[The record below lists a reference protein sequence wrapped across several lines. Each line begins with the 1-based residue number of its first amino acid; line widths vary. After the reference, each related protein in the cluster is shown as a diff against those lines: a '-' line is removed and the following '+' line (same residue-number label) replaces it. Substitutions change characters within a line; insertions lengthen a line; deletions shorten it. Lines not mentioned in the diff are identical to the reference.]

1 MAITDHATNG
11 SPSDHTALTHASA
24 RRLTPGVACSL
35 LGLALLILG
44 SHALTRDGLSL
55 LQGLTAL
62 WSAPQFD
69 QTANLSQANSALLS
83 AQLVAHVSWWPRMI
97 CALLAGGALGMAGVL
112 MQQVLRNPLAAPT
125 TLGVASGASLAMMLA
140 TLFAPALMTG
150 TGVAENG
157 MADGGFQLGREWVA
171 LIGGMVAMGLVFALA
186 WARGMTPTIVVLAGL
201 VINLYIGALG
211 MVLLLFNQEALHGTL
226 VWGAGSL
233 AQNSWDGVITLVT
246 RLVPGML
253 LALLLMRPLAVLDL
267 DEANA
272 RSLGVSLRKLRLLSL
287 GLAVFL
293 SACVVS
299 VLGIIGFIGLAAPAC
314 VRLMGAR
321 RLGQRLLWAP
331 LFGALLLAVT
341 DLVVAS
347 LDGLLPNLI
356 PTGAMT
362 AALGAPLLLWLIPR
376 LKMTQ
381 GAGPISGGLS
391 LVRRHPQPTRLH
403 ALLAIGVLLA
413 LLLALISGNTAE
425 GWTLDGAWLHGNV
438 SILDWRLPRVLAAAG
453 AGILL
458 ALSGTLLQ
466 RLTNNPMASPEIL
479 GISGGTA
486 IALMLTLLLVPG
498 ASQLTLL
505 GAGVGGAALC
515 LILLVLLNHRSG
527 FIPERVLLCGVAIT
541 ALYEAVRGIILADGD
556 PRGQQILAWLS
567 GSTYYVGLSAAVTV
581 LALAIISVLM
591 LRPLARWLDILP
603 LGAAS
608 ASALGIG
615 VLRARLSLLG
625 IVALLTALATLIVG
639 PLSFVGLLAP
649 HLARLLGLSR
659 ARDHM
664 LGAVL
669 CGALLMVLADWL
681 GRQLLFPY
689 EIPAGLMASLIG
701 GSYFLWSLRKPS

>member
-1 MAITDHATNG
+1 MATTEQAMSTR
-11 SPSDHTALTHASA
+11 PASG
-24 RRLTPGVACSL
+24 RRPLHLTPGRACSL
-35 LGLALLILG
+35 LALSLVVLG
-44 SHALTRDGLSL
+44 SFALNREGLSL
-55 LQGLTAL
+55 TQGLTAL
-62 WSAPQFD
+62 WASPDFSA
-69 QTANLSQANSALLS
+69 AASLGQADSALLS
-83 AQLVAHVSWWPRMI
+83 AQLVAHVSWWPRLV

-140 TLFAPALMTG
+140 TLFAPALMAG
-150 TGVAENG
+150 TGLG
-157 MADGGFQLGREWVA
+157 GDGFQLGREWVA
-171 LIGGMVAMGLVFALA
+171 LAGGLAAMGLVFALA
-186 WARGMTPTIVVLAGL
+186 WARGMSPTVVVLAGL
-201 VINLYIGALG
+201 VVNLYIGALG

-233 AQNSWDGVITLVT
+233 AQNSWDGVITLLT
-246 RLVPGML
+246 RLLPGML
-253 LALLLMRPLAVLDL
+253 LALVLMRPLAVLDL

-272 RSLGVSLRKLRLLSL
+272 RSLGVSLRRLRLMSL

-341 DLVVAS
+341 DQVVAS

-376 LKMTQ
+376 LKLAQ
-381 GAGPISGGLS
+381 GAGPASHHGMS
-391 LVRRHPQPTRLH
+391 LTHRHPRPDRLIGW
-403 ALLAIGVLLA
+403 LLAGVCVALMLA
-413 LLLALISGNTAE
+413 LLVGNGAD
-425 GWTLDGAWLHGNV
+425 GWTLGSDMLQQLLAGQTSV
-438 SILDWRLPRVLAAAG
+438 LDFRLPRVLAAAG
-453 AGILL
+453 AGVLL
-458 ALSGTLLQ
+458 ALAGTLLQ
-466 RLTNNPMASPEIL
+466 RLTSNPMASPEIL

-486 IALMLTLLLVPG
+486 IALMLTLLLVPSPG
-498 ASQLTLL
+498 QLTLL
-505 GAGVGGAALC
+505 GAGICGALAC
-515 LILLVLLNHRSG
+515 LALLVVLNHRSG

-541 ALYEAVRGIILADGD
+541 ALYDAVRGIILADGD

-567 GSTYYVGLSAAVTV
+567 GSTYYVGLSAAVGV
-581 LALAIISVLM
+581 LALAIIAVL
-591 LRPLARWLDILP
+591 LVRPLARWLDILP
-603 LGAAS
+603 LGMAS

-615 VLRARLSLLG
+615 VTRARLVLLG
-625 IVALLTALATLIVG
+625 AVAVLTALATLIVG

-659 ARDHM
+659 AREHM

-681 GRQLLFPY
+681 GRQLLSPY

-701 GSYFLWSLRKPS
+701 GSYFLWSLRRS

>member
-1 MAITDHATNG
+1 MATTEQAMSTR
-11 SPSDHTALTHASA
+11 PASNH
-24 RRLTPGVACSL
+24 RPLHLTPGRACSL
-35 LGLALLILG
+35 LALALVVLG
-44 SHALTRDGLSL
+44 SLALNREGLSL
-55 LQGLTAL
+55 MQGLTAL
-62 WSAPQFD
+62 WASPDFSA
-69 QTANLSQANSALLS
+69 AASLGQADSALLS
-83 AQLVAHVSWWPRMI
+83 AQLVAHVSWWPRLV
-97 CALLAGGALGMAGVL
+97 CALLAGGALGMSGVL

-140 TLFAPALMTG
+140 TLFAPALMAG
-150 TGVAENG
+150 TGLG
-157 MADGGFQLGREWVA
+157 GDGFQLGREWVA
-171 LIGGMVAMGLVFALA
+171 LAGGLAAMGLVFALA
-186 WARGMTPTIVVLAGL
+186 WARGMSPTVVVLAGL
-201 VINLYIGALG
+201 VVNLYIGALG

-233 AQNSWDGVITLVT
+233 AQNSWDGVITLLT
-246 RLVPGML
+246 RLLPGML
-253 LALLLMRPLAVLDL
+253 LALVLMRPLAVLDL

-272 RSLGVSLRKLRLLSL
+272 RSLGVSLRKLRLMSL

-341 DLVVAS
+341 DQVVAS

-376 LKMTQ
+376 LKMAQ
-381 GAGPISGGLS
+381 GAGPASHHGMS
-391 LVRRHPQPTRLH
+391 LTHRHPHPDRLLGW
-403 ALLAIGVLLA
+403 LLAGVCVALMLA
-413 LLLALISGNTAE
+413 LLVGNGTD
-425 GWTLDGAWLHGNV
+425 GWTLGGDMLQQLMAGQTSV
-438 SILDWRLPRVLAAAG
+438 LDFRLPRVLAAAG
-453 AGILL
+453 AGVLL
-458 ALSGTLLQ
+458 ALAGTLLQ
-466 RLTNNPMASPEIL
+466 RLTSNPMASPEIL

-486 IALMLTLLLVPG
+486 IALMLTLLLVPSPG
-498 ASQLTLL
+498 QLTLL
-505 GAGVGGAALC
+505 GAGICGALAC
-515 LILLVLLNHRSG
+515 LALLVVLNHRSG

-541 ALYEAVRGIILADGD
+541 ALYDAVRGIILADGD

-567 GSTYYVGLSAAVTV
+567 GSTYYVGLSAAVGV
-581 LALAIISVLM
+581 LALAIIAVL
-591 LRPLARWLDILP
+591 LVRPLARWLDILP
-603 LGAAS
+603 LGMAS

-615 VLRARLSLLG
+615 VTRARLVLLG
-625 IVALLTALATLIVG
+625 AVAVLTALATLIVG

-659 ARDHM
+659 AREHM

-681 GRQLLFPY
+681 GRQLLSPY

-701 GSYFLWSLRKPS
+701 GSYFLWSLRRS

>member
-1 MAITDHATNG
+1 MAITEQAATGRASRDHRLL
-11 SPSDHTALTHASA
+11 H
-24 RRLTPGVACSL
+24 LTPGRACSL
-35 LGLALLILG
+35 LGLALVILG
-44 SHALTRDGLSL
+44 SLALTRDGLSL
-55 LQGLTAL
+55 MQGLIAL
-62 WSAPQFD
+62 WTPPDFTDA
-69 QTANLSQANSALLS
+69 ANLGQADSALLS
-83 AQLVAHVSWWPRMI
+83 AQLVAHVSWWPRLV

-140 TLFAPALMTG
+140 TLFAPALMAG
-150 TGVAENG
+150 TGMAE
-157 MADGGFQLGREWVA
+157 GGLQLGREWVA

-186 WARGMTPTIVVLAGL
+186 WARGMSPTVVVLAGL
-201 VINLYIGALG
+201 VVNLYIGALG

-246 RLVPGML
+246 RLIPGML
-253 LALLLMRPLAVLDL
+253 LALVLMRPLAVLDL

-272 RSLGVSLRKLRLLSL
+272 RSLGVSLRKLRLMSL

-341 DLVVAS
+341 DLVVAN

-376 LKMTQ
+376 LKMAQ
-381 GAGPISGGLS
+381 GTGPISAGLS
-391 LVRRHPQPTRLH
+391 LVRRHPHPEKLH
-403 ALLAIGVLLA
+403 ILLAIGVLLA
-413 LLLALISGNTAE
+413 VLSALISGNTAS
-425 GWTLDGAWLHGNV
+425 GWTLDSEWLHGQLSV
-438 SILDWRLPRVLAAAG
+438 LEWRLPRVLAAAG
-453 AGILL
+453 AGVLL

-505 GAGVGGAALC
+505 AAGVCGALLC
-515 LILLVLLNHRSG
+515 LALLVLLNHRSG

-541 ALYEAVRGIILADGD
+541 ALYDAVRGIILADGD

-567 GSTYYVGLSAAVTV
+567 GSTYYVELTSAVVV
-581 LALAIISVLM
+581 LALAVISVLM

-603 LGAAS
+603 LGTAS

-615 VLRARLSLLG
+615 VSRARLCLLG

>member
-1 MAITDHATNG
+1 MATTEQAMSTRPASGRRPLHL
-11 SPSDHTALTHASA
+11 SPG
-24 RRLTPGVACSL
+24 RACSL
-35 LGLALLILG
+35 LALALVVLG
-44 SHALTRDGLSL
+44 SLALNREGLSL
-55 LQGLTAL
+55 MQGLTAL
-62 WSAPQFD
+62 WASPDFSA
-69 QTANLSQANSALLS
+69 AASLGQADSALLS
-83 AQLVAHVSWWPRMI
+83 AQLVAHVSWWPRLV

-140 TLFAPALMTG
+140 TLFAPALMAG
-150 TGVAENG
+150 TGLG
-157 MADGGFQLGREWVA
+157 GDGFQLGREWVA
-171 LIGGMVAMGLVFALA
+171 LAGGLAAMGLVFALA
-186 WARGMTPTIVVLAGL
+186 WARGMSPTVVVLAGL
-201 VINLYIGALG
+201 VVNLYIGALG

-233 AQNSWDGVITLVT
+233 AQNSWDGVITLLT
-246 RLVPGML
+246 RLLPGML
-253 LALLLMRPLAVLDL
+253 LALVLMRPLAVLDL

-272 RSLGVSLRKLRLLSL
+272 RSLGVSLRKLRLMSL

-341 DLVVAS
+341 DQVVAC

-376 LKMTQ
+376 LKMAQ
-381 GAGPISGGLS
+381 GAGPASHHGMS
-391 LVRRHPQPTRLH
+391 LTHRHPRPDRLLGW
-403 ALLAIGVLLA
+403 LLAGVCVALMLA
-413 LLLALISGNTAE
+413 LLVGNGAD
-425 GWTLDGAWLHGNV
+425 GWTLGSDMLQQLMAGQTSV
-438 SILDWRLPRVLAAAG
+438 LDFRLPRVLAAAG
-453 AGILL
+453 AGVLL
-458 ALSGTLLQ
+458 ALAGTLLQ
-466 RLTNNPMASPEIL
+466 RLTSNPMASPEIL

-486 IALMLTLLLVPG
+486 IALMLTLLLVPSPG
-498 ASQLTLL
+498 QLPLL
-505 GAGVGGAALC
+505 GAGICGALAC
-515 LILLVLLNHRSG
+515 LALLVMLNHRSG

-541 ALYEAVRGIILADGD
+541 ALYDAVRGIILADGD

-567 GSTYYVGLSAAVTV
+567 GSTYYVGLSAAVGV
-581 LALAIISVLM
+581 LALAIIAVL
-591 LRPLARWLDILP
+591 LVRPLARWLDILP
-603 LGAAS
+603 LGMAS

-615 VLRARLSLLG
+615 VTRARLVLLG
-625 IVALLTALATLIVG
+625 AVAVLTALATLIVG

-649 HLARLLGLSR
+649 PLARLLGLSR
-659 ARDHM
+659 AREHM

-681 GRQLLFPY
+681 GRQLLSPY

-701 GSYFLWSLRKPS
+701 GSYFLWSLRRS